1 MVKTKAIAIDR
12 STLLISNWGNVAV
25 AALKTDD
32 ANYTTIIRRTLTEL
46 K

>member
-12 STLLISNWGNVAV
+12 CSLLISTGGNVAV

-32 ANYTTIIRRTLTEL
+32 AHYTTIIRRTLSEL
-46 K
+46 E

>member
-12 STLLISNWGNVAV
+12 CSLLISNWGNVAV

-32 ANYTTIIRRTLTEL
+32 AHYTTTIRTLSEL
-46 K
+46 E